1 MGEYDATTWQ
11 AIGITLTVVGLVLSF
26 LAWRSRGAAAGLR
39 GVAWSLLP
47 LAAAMTGLLRVVFEV
62 TESVSAWAVRLVFSP
77 VVWTGIVVGGISAA
91 LFVVSGV
98 LRRRGGGR
106 PSRAERKAQ
115 KQQKPAAGSSP
126 AAVTSAGP
134 APARGQGAPAV
145 QDDDMA
151 DIEAILK
158 KHGIS

>member
-62 TESVSAWAVRLVFSP
+62 TESVYQALRERYVFQ
-77 VVWTGIVVGGISAA
+77 
-91 LFVVSGV
+91 
-98 LRRRGGGR
+98 LRGHHYLEGLGEFSTYLLGGR
-106 PSRAERKAQ
+106 
-115 KQQKPAAGSSP
+115 
-126 AAVTSAGP
+126 
-134 APARGQGAPAV
+134 
-145 QDDDMA
+145 
-151 DIEAILK
+151 L
-158 KHGIS
+158 